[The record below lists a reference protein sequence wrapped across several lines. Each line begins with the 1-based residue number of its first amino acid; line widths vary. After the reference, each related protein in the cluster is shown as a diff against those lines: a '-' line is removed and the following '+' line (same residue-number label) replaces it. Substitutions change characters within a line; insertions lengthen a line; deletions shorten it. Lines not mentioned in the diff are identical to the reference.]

1 MKKILFAILSLSLVS
16 CAVEGLESTLDD
28 NSSNTNNTNNP
39 NNTATFTDAIPL
51 NTGNYWTYDVVGL
64 ANTRDSL
71 YIFGDEIVGAN
82 TYKKFKNRNNIATG
96 FYCTS
101 LNNNNVRKD
110 AGKLLLTGNLS
121 VLQGITL
128 PTGVDLSV
136 TDFIIFKE
144 SATNG
149 EILSEKT
156 GTFQQ
161 TISNF
166 PVTIEY
172 RLRSIGGESFTSF
185 TSPINDVYPN
195 VKSTKIVVNLKIS
208 STQTI
213 AGFPVTINIL
223 PQQDVVVSTQYLS
236 RNIGIVYTKTNTN
249 FSLNPTIATQI
260 GLPVSNSQIQE
271 EFLDTYNVN

>member
-1 MKKILFAILSLSLVS
+1 MKKIIFAILSLSLVS
-16 CAVEGLESTLDD
+16 CAVEGLEETIGE
-28 NSSNTNNTNNP
+28 NTNNTNNT
-39 NNTATFTDAIPL
+39 NNITTFTDALPL
-51 NTGNYWTYDVVGL
+51 NTGNYWTYDVVG
-64 ANTRDSL
+64 ATNTRDSL
-71 YIFGDEIVGAN
+71 YIFGDETVGAH

-96 FYCTS
+96 FYCSS

-121 VLQGITL
+121 LLQAMTL
-128 PTGVDLSV
+128 PTGLDLSV

-161 TISNF
+161 TISSL
-166 PVTIEY
+166 PITIEY
-172 RLRSIGGESFTSF
+172 RLRSIGGENFPSY
-185 TSPINDVYPN
+185 TSPNNDVYPN
-195 VKSTKIVVNLKIS
+195 VKSTKIVVSLKIT

-213 AGFPVTINIL
+213 AGFPITINIL

-236 RNIGIVYTKTNTN
+236 KNIGIVYTKTNTN
-249 FSLNPTIATQI
+249 FTLNATIAAQI
-260 GLPVSNSQIQE
+260 GLPVTNSQVQE
-271 EFLDTYNVN
+271 EFLDTYSVN